1 MSVSRIQKAQ
11 QQSVADHL
19 WLTKL
24 GGMTKRLALV
34 GDTVPLLLSIIV
46 GLITGVTA
54 YIFILLLRQ
63 ASAWMIIIRETYG
76 MSFSIIIM
84 TVTGLVVG
92 LIIDRFAREAKGHGV
107 PEVMEAIALRRGRI
121 RPQVAIAKVIA
132 STLTIGAGGS
142 AGREGPIVQ
151 VGAAL
156 GSSIGQWARL
166 SDDQIRMLVASGA
179 AAGIAAAFNAPIA
192 GAMFALEVILARFS
206 NRYLGIVVVAA
217 VSANVVSHL
226 LLGDAPAF
234 SIPVYQL
241 NSPLELPLYAI
252 MAVLCA
258 FAAIVFIQLLY
269 AAEHVFDSWTLPLY
283 IRTAIGMALTGIIA
297 LIAPEILG
305 AGLEFIGETIGDNIS
320 LTVGMM
326 LMLLILKLLATTFTL
341 GTGNSG
347 GVFAP
352 GLFMGAMLGGIIGQV
367 GHQLF
372 PTIVIS
378 PGAFALVGMAALF
391 AGAARSPITAIV
403 IVLEMSNDYRLILP
417 LLMAVIITT
426 ILTDILH
433 PDTIYTRKLRLRGI
447 HLKPEQDIDVFQ
459 EVTVDEVMDKDY
471 QTLAPDLHFNELMP
485 LFTLSHHHGF
495 PIVDS
500 LNQLKGVLSLSDL
513 EKAQHE
519 YSDYGDATALQ
530 IGTTERLITV
540 YPDDPIHVAL
550 RRMNIHRIGR
560 LPVVSREDNRTY
572 LGILRRA
579 DILRAYDIGIAR
591 KAVNQHR
598 DKFFKLRDIDQHE
611 FIDVY
616 VEENAPMV
624 GKLLSDFPCSDECL
638 VIAVHRNGETLIAH
652 GNTDIRSGDRVTAY
666 ITPHEKDDVLAQFK
680 TQLQAEGTKNGI

>member
-1 MSVSRIQKAQ
+1 MSTPIIQHTQQRSVS
-11 QQSVADHL
+11 DHI

-54 YIFILLLRQ
+54 YVFILLLRQ
-63 ASAWMIIIRETYG
+63 ASTWMTVIRETYG
-76 MSFSIIIM
+76 LASGIFVMAIA
-84 TVTGLVVG
+84 GLIVG
-92 LIIDRFAREAKGHGV
+92 IIIDRFAKEAKGHGV
-107 PEVMEAIALRRGRI
+107 PEVMEAIVLRRGRI
-121 RPQVAIAKVIA
+121 RPRVALAKVIA
-132 STLTIGAGGS
+132 STITIGAGGS

-156 GSSIGQWARL
+156 GSTIGQWAKL

-206 NRYLGIVVVAA
+206 NRYLGIVVVSA

-269 AAEHVFDSWTLPLY
+269 AAEHFFDAWTVPLSV
-283 IRTAIGMALTGIIA
+283 RTTIGMALTGAIA
-297 LIAPEILG
+297 LLAPEVLG
-305 AGLEFIGETIGDNIS
+305 AGLEFIGETIADNIS
-320 LTVGMM
+320 LSVGMM
-326 LMLLILKLLATTFTL
+326 LLLLVLKLLATTFTL

-352 GLFMGAMLGGIIGQV
+352 GLFMGAMLGGLVGQM

-372 PTIVIS
+372 PTIVVS

-391 AGAARSPITAIV
+391 TGLARSPITAIV

-426 ILTDILH
+426 IITDLFH
-433 PDTIYTRKLRLRGI
+433 PDTIYTRKLHLRGI
-447 HLKPEQDIDVFQ
+447 HLTAEQDIDVLQ
-459 EVTVDEVMDKDY
+459 DVKVSEVMDKSY
-471 QTLAPDLHFNELMP
+471 EMINPDMP
-485 LFTLSHHHGF
+485 FPEIVSLFTLSHHHGF
-495 PIVDS
+495 PIVNDDNHILGIVSLTDIENARRDQADS
-500 LNQLKGVLSLSDL
+500 IL
-513 EKAQHE
+513 
-519 YSDYGDATALQ
+519 ATASE

-550 RRMNIHRIGR
+550 RRMNIHHIGR
-560 LPVVSREDNRTY
+560 LPVVERDDNKTY

-579 DILRAYDIGIAR
+579 DILSAYEIGIAR
-591 KAVNQHR
+591 KAVNQQR
-598 DKFFKLRDIDQHE
+598 DKFFKLRDIDEHE
-611 FIDVY
+611 FIDIY
-616 VEENAPMV
+616 VEKSAPMV
-624 GKLLSDFPCSDECL
+624 GKTLREFPCSDECL
-638 VIAVHRNGETLIAH
+638 VIAVHRNGGTLIAH
-652 GNTDIRSGDRVTAY
+652 GNTSIQPDDRVTAY
-666 ITPHEKDDVLAQFK
+666 VTAEEKQDVLAQFK
-680 TQLQAEGTKNGI
+680 NNIATQGD

>member
-1 MSVSRIQKAQ
+1 MSAEIMQQEAKPQLVS
-11 QQSVADHL
+11 DHL
-19 WLTKL
+19 WLAKL
-24 GGMTKRLALV
+24 GGLTRRLALA
-34 GDTVPLLLSIIV
+34 GDTLPLLLSVIV
-46 GLITGVTA
+46 GLITGATA
-54 YIFILLLRQ
+54 YIFILLLHQ
-63 ASAWMIIIRETYG
+63 ASTWMSLIRENYG
-76 MSFSIIIM
+76 VLFGVVVMAIA
-84 TVTGLVVG
+84 GLIVG

-121 RPQVAIAKVIA
+121 RPRVAVAKVIA
-132 STLTIGAGGS
+132 STITIGAGGS

-156 GSSIGQWARL
+156 GSTIGQWAKL

-206 NRYLGIVVVAA
+206 NRYLGIVVVSA

-241 NSPLELPLYAI
+241 NNVLELPLYAM

-258 FAAIVFIQLLY
+258 LAAIAFIKVLY
-269 AAEHVFDSWTLPLY
+269 AAEHFFDSWTTPLY
-283 IRTAIGMALTGIIA
+283 VRTAIGMALTGLIA
-297 LIAPEILG
+297 LLAPEVLG
-305 AGLEFIGETIGDNIS
+305 AGLEFIGASIADNIS

-326 LMLLILKLLATTFTL
+326 LLLLVLKLAATTFTL

-352 GLFMGAMLGGIIGQV
+352 GLFMGAMIGGIVGQI

-372 PTIVIS
+372 PTIVVS

-391 AGAARSPITAIV
+391 AGSARAPITAIV

-447 HLKPEQDIDVFQ
+447 HLTPEQDIDILQ
-459 EVTVDEVMDKDY
+459 EVTVGEVMDKSY
-471 QTLAPDLHFNELMP
+471 QTITPGLHFNELLQ

-495 PIVDS
+495 PIVDGR
-500 LNQLKGVLSLSDL
+500 NQLKGMLSLSDV
-513 EKAQHE
+513 EKAQRE
-519 YSDYGDATALQ
+519 YTDCSDATALQ
-530 IGTTERLITV
+530 IGTSERLITV
-540 YPDDPIHVAL
+540 YPDDPIHLAL
-550 RRMNIHRIGR
+550 RRMNIHGVGR
-560 LPVVSREDNRTY
+560 LPVVSRDDNSTY
-572 LGILRRA
+572 LAILRRS
-579 DILRAYDIGIAR
+579 DILRAYDIGIGR
-591 KAVNQHR
+591 KAVSQQR

-611 FIDVY
+611 FVDIY
-616 VEENAPMV
+616 VEDHAPMA
-624 GKLLSDFPCSDECL
+624 GKTLRNFPCPDGCL
-638 VIAVHRNGETLIAH
+638 VIAIHRQGETLIAH
-652 GNTDIRSGDRVTAY
+652 GNTDILSGDRLTAY
-666 ITPHEKDDVLAQFK
+666 VTPEEKDDVIAQFK
-680 TQLQAEGTKNGI
+680 NPTTQTEGA